1 VRRLVIAAMLYSVIR
16 RFAPLI
22 CISALLSWPFLL
34 LGAKRAFDSNTNN
47 VLDWLPNSFDETQR
61 LAWFVHRFGSDEIL
75 VISWPG
81 CALDDD
87 RLDRLAVRLT
97 EPVRISQA
105 ATATTYFRHVFTGRQ
120 TLRDLQ
126 AEPLNLARQE
136 ALARMRGWILG
147 GDEKTTCAVALVSS
161 AGTADRDSALE
172 AVYQVARACGL
183 PPESLHIGGPTA
195 DSVAINRASQQWAL
209 ELTGLAVCACM
220 LVAWWCLKVL
230 RLVAGVFIVA
240 SFAWSVSL
248 AAVYYS
254 GANMDAVLYMM
265 PGLVFVLGVSG
276 AVHLTN
282 YYRSA
287 VKSHG
292 ARMATSWAISHGW
305 LPCTLACGTT
315 AIGLGSLALSQI
327 KPISKFG
334 TFSAIGAVVVMVTLL
349 TLWPATIQWWASRGT
364 KKFEEKLCAQS
375 KGRPLDAAWW
385 QSCFR
390 LSTGYPTRLLC
401 CTGVLLALAVA
412 GVFQIRASAKLEDL
426 LPERSKLIRDYAWLQ
441 DNVGP
446 LVPVEIVLQ
455 FRPYDHSQVLRRAQI
470 VEHLRRQ
477 VDALD
482 HVGGTTAATT
492 FLVDIPEGRG
502 VRQIVRRR
510 VIAGQI
516 QESRDKLIQ
525 LRYLYDDKDAELWRI
540 STRVSTLGGVDYGE
554 LLGGLE
560 QEVAALLATEQ
571 GQEPIQVEAKISGAV
586 PLIYMA
592 QQQLLRDL
600 IKSFLIAFLL
610 IAIVLTVV
618 VASPSAGLLAMIPNV
633 FPALIVFGYLGWAGS
648 SVDIGAM
655 MTASAALG
663 IAVDD
668 TLHFLVW
675 FRRGAAEAST
685 RRDAIRYAFEHCA
698 TPMVQTSLICGF
710 GFLVFVLSPFGPTA
724 RFGWLM
730 AIMLSLAAVADLV
743 LLPAML
749 ASPLGHCFVRKKDR
763 LKRLAAQHVADV
775 G

>member
-1 VRRLVIAAMLYSVIR
+1 MLHSTLR
-16 RFAPLI
+16 HFAPLI
-22 CISALLSWPFLL
+22 CMGALVCWPFLL
-34 LGAKRAFDSNTNN
+34 FGAKCAFDSNTNN
-47 VLDWLPNSFDETQR
+47 VLDWLPSSFDETQR

-81 CALDDD
+81 CTLDDD

-105 ATATTYFRHVFTGRQ
+105 ATAIAYFRHVFTGRQ

-126 AEPLNLARQE
+126 ASPLNLPQQQ
-136 ALARMRGWILG
+136 ALARMRGWLLG
-147 GDEKTTCAVALVSS
+147 GDEETTCAVALVSR
-161 AGTADRDSALE
+161 AGMLDRHRALE
-172 AVYQVARACGL
+172 AVYKVASECGL
-183 PPESLHIGGPTA
+183 PRESLHIGGPTA

-209 ELTGLAVCACM
+209 ELTMLAGCTCM
-220 LVAWWCLKVL
+220 LVAWWCLKVF
-230 RLVAGVFIVA
+230 RLVAGVFIAA

-292 ARMATSWAISHGW
+292 AREAMSWAISHGW

-315 AIGLGSLALSQI
+315 AIGLGSLVLSQI
-327 KPISKFG
+327 KPITKFG
-334 TFSAIGAVVVMVTLL
+334 AFSAIGVMVVMVTLL
-349 TLWPATIQWWASRGT
+349 TLWPALIQWWGSRGT
-364 KKFEEKLCAQS
+364 TQFAEKLCRQS
-375 KGRPLDAAWW
+375 KRRSRTWW
-385 QSCFR
+385 NWCFR
-390 LSTGYPTRLLC
+390 LSTAYPTIVLC
-401 CTGVLLALAVA
+401 CTSVVLALAIT
-412 GVFQIRASAKLEDL
+412 GLFQIRASAKLEDL
-426 LPERSKLIRDYAWLQ
+426 LPEQSELIRDYAWLQ
-441 DNVGP
+441 DNIGP
-446 LVPVEIVLQ
+446 LVPVEIVLR
-455 FRPYDHSQVLRRAQI
+455 FRPYDPSQALRRAQI

-477 VDALD
+477 IDSVGHL
-482 HVGGTTAATT
+482 GGTIAATT

-502 VRQIVRRR
+502 VRQIVQRR

-516 QESRDKLIQ
+516 QENRDKLIQ
-525 LRYLYDDKDAELWRI
+525 MRYLYDDEDAELWRI
-540 STRVSTLGGVDYGE
+540 STRVSTLGGVDYGD
-554 LLGGLE
+554 LLSRLE
-560 QEVAALLATEQ
+560 QEVAGLLEKEQ
-571 GQEPIQVEAKISGAV
+571 SHKPIQVDTKISGAV

-600 IKSFLIAFLL
+600 IKSFLVAFLL
-610 IAIVLTVV
+610 IAVVLTVV
-618 VASPSAGLLAMIPNV
+618 MASLSAGLLSMIPNI
-633 FPALIVFGYLGWAGS
+633 FPAVIVFGYLGWAGS
-648 SVDIGAM
+648 NIDIGAM

-685 RRDAIRYAFEHCA
+685 RRDAIRYAYVHCA
-698 TPMVQTSLICGF
+698 TPMLQTSLICGLGLF
-710 GFLVFVLSPFGPTA
+710 VFVLSPFGPTA

-730 AIMLSLAAVADLV
+730 AIMLSLAVVADIV

-749 ASPLGHCFVRKKDR
+749 ASPLGHCFVRKKS
-763 LKRLAAQHVADV
+763 LL
-775 G
+775 